1 MILFAHLSTCASAN
15 LSNSMV
21 YGKLNESD
29 LLALQTEA
37 QAQSQ
42 RLKFVIAQAAKL
54 PAFAEAS
61 RVPANEVH
69 GCEAQVWLLCSWQ
82 QNTLQL
88 QLDSASRVVKGL
100 LALIYKALHGATPA
114 QVNAFDL
121 DVLLAALGLQDMVSV
136 SRRNGLRAVV
146 AAIQAQ
152 AMTS

>member
-1 MILFAHLSTCASAN
+1 
-15 LSNSMV
+15 MV

-69 GCEAQVWLLCSWQ
+69 GCEAQVWLVCSWQ
-82 QNTLQL
+82 HNELEL

-100 LALIYKALHGATPA
+100 LSLIYQALHGATPA
-114 QVNAFDL
+114 QVSDFDL
-121 DVLLAALGLQDMVSV
+121 DALLATLGLQDMVSI